1 MYFPVRTSQMPMYNL
16 FGTPSKDKKIIVYE
30 AGHRVP
36 RIELIKETLAWYD
49 KYLGPVK

>member
-16 FGTPSKDKKIIVYE
+16 FGTPLKDKKIIVYE